1 MTDFFIFLF
10 SLAVVLL
17 GARFFLTAS
26 IALSK
31 LLRLPEIVIGATLVA
46 LATTMPETL
55 VSLFASA
62 TNHSFLA
69 LGNVVGS
76 GLVNLGLLLGIIL
89 LAGHGHEGQS
99 QRGRRRSLI
108 LFLLVLFVY
117 LWFLIF
123 GGINRIGGIILITLA
138 FIFLAYTFWY
148 ALKESGESFIL
159 VENKLKTHPKVIFK
173 FLLGTFLLI
182 LGARFLVQSGVAL
195 TQILGLPEIIIG
207 LTLIAVGTSFPEL
220 VTALT
225 ALFSGH
231 EKISLGNLT
240 GATVL
245 TLTLALGLAA
255 IITDIQIPPEILKF
269 DLPLLLFCS
278 GLALAFAYLPKLPQ
292 KGLGAILVFTYFFY
306 FVFVLI

>member
-292 KGLGAILVFTYFFY
+292 KGLGAILIFTYFFY